1 MNNKKNNIP
10 FFKPHISKD
19 DKKIIMKSLDRD
31 ILTNGQITEEFEKK
45 YAKYTKSR
53 YAIAVSNATSALHL
67 SLMSLG
73 IKEGDE
79 VIVPDL
85 TFIATANSVLM
96 VNATPV
102 LVDVNLDDGNIS
114 TKSIEK
120 SITKKTKA
128 IIPVHLYGKSCDM
141 YNINKIAKKNNL
153 YIVEDCAH
161 AIGAKFKNKH
171 VGTFGNTGCFSFYPT
186 KNITTFEGGMIIT
199 NSKKINDNIRITR
212 NHGINRT
219 LRDRYSSTYPWDYDI
234 KQQGYNYR
242 MDEVRSSLGINQ
254 LKRIEKINNA
264 RRRAFRYY
272 YDKLST
278 IDGIILPNNINLKEN
293 SCHLFVIGI
302 NKSKFGLGR
311 NDVHKKL
318 LRKGISTSIHYK
330 PLQFFTLF
338 KKKSKIYDKLTNSA
352 KLYREILSLPF
363 YTTIS
368 HKEQDNVINE
378 LKSIKN
384 Y

>member
-1 MNNKKNNIP
+1 MNKKKNNIP

-153 YIVEDCAH
+153 YIVED
-161 AIGAKFKNKH
+161 
-171 VGTFGNTGCFSFYPT
+171 
-186 KNITTFEGGMIIT
+186 
-199 NSKKINDNIRITR
+199 
-212 NHGINRT
+212 
-219 LRDRYSSTYPWDYDI
+219 
-234 KQQGYNYR
+234 
-242 MDEVRSSLGINQ
+242 
-254 LKRIEKINNA
+254 
-264 RRRAFRYY
+264 
-272 YDKLST
+272 
-278 IDGIILPNNINLKEN
+278 
-293 SCHLFVIGI
+293 
-302 NKSKFGLGR
+302 
-311 NDVHKKL
+311 
-318 LRKGISTSIHYK
+318 
-330 PLQFFTLF
+330 
-338 KKKSKIYDKLTNSA
+338 
-352 KLYREILSLPF
+352 
-363 YTTIS
+363 
-368 HKEQDNVINE
+368 
-378 LKSIKN
+378 
-384 Y
+384 